1 MVVDALASDK
11 ENAFPNFLYRITS
24 GVIGFS
30 IIGYDVDGTFLE
42 RQSRLSSIWY
52 NQAVLYVF
60 SPFERISPFGSTLIK
75 LNSNFKTK

>member
-30 IIGYDVDGTFLE
+30 IIGSDVDGTFLE
-42 RQSRLSSIWY
+42 RQAGYHPSGTTK
-52 NQAVLYVF
+52 LYYMYF
-60 SPFERISPFGSTLIK
+60 LLF
-75 LNSNFKTK
+75 